1 MEVLVP
7 VVGEDVGGEGDKAG
21 SSVLGHSL
29 VGAQQALQLSR
40 TQASL
45 EDILYI
51 YYDEAIAVAILS
63 WQEMN

>member
-7 VVGEDVGGEGDKAG
+7 VVGEDVGGEGNEAG
-21 SSVLGHSL
+21 CPVLGHSL

-45 EDILYI
+45 GDVFVLYI
-51 YYDEAIAVAILS
+51 TMRQLR
-63 WQEMN
+63 

>member
-45 EDILYI
+45 GDVFVLYI
-51 YYDEAIAVAILS
+51 TITNFKLFFKI
-63 WQEMN
+63 